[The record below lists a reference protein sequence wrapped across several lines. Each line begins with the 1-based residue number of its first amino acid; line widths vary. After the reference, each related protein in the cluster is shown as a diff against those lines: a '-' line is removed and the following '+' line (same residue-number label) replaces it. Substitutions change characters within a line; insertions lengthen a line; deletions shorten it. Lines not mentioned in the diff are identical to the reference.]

1 LIIKNDPKKPQI
13 PIQFN
18 EGIMN
23 TNYTLENSHE
33 IICAIIIFFDFFW
46 KGRGRGRREEGFK
59 LK

>member
-46 KGRGRGRREEGFK
+46 KGRGRGRRD
-59 LK
+59 LS